1 MRAAVAGA
9 VDISGLLYQVTAGH
23 DPSRVAVRFRGGS
36 GSELT
41 YGELERRSNRL
52 AHMLGAAG
60 IGPGRIIAVLV
71 ERGPELLVAELA
83 IMKAGAAWMPLDP
96 RHPVARLEFQLAD
109 AAAGLLL
116 TTADLAAAAPAV
128 PMWRLDDPA
137 QRARAVEYPD
147 TPPEVDVLPD
157 DGAYLMYTSG
167 STGTPKG
174 VLVSHRSAYAYCRN
188 AVEQLELTA
197 ADRIP
202 QIANPAFDV
211 TVFDC
216 YATLLAGATLVAA
229 GHDTFTDP
237 AALTDLLCEEQITV
251 AYVPPA
257 ILGVLDPRR
266 LAGGRLRALF
276 CAGAVL
282 STEVADRWARP
293 GLAIHNAYGP
303 TETTV
308 ICTSHR
314 LPGTPLDGPVPI
326 GTPLPGHRIY
336 VLDKRL
342 RPVPIGAA
350 GELYIAGSGVALGY
364 ANRSALTAT
373 RFLPDPFAA
382 RPGQRMYASGDRGRW
397 RSDGVVEFLGRAD
410 RQVKLRGYRIE
421 LGEIEHALARHPAVR
436 QCAVLLRD
444 DTYLAAYVAGV
455 PGGDEPDA
463 AGLRDHLAAR
473 LPAYMVPTVFVVLA
487 ALPLTSN
494 GKLDSAALPD
504 PEAVAAGHVPPRTDT
519 ERWLARTWRELL
531 GVDDV
536 GAGDNFFAL
545 GGNSLHGTQLIA
557 RIGEQLRIEL
567 GPRQLFGTPVLGELA
582 ALLDAA
588 EAAPVAAGV
597 TAVARGE
604 SLPCTHQ
611 QEGLWFL
618 HRMDPASSAYHM
630 SVALRL
636 AGPLEVAALARAVD
650 ELVVR
655 HEALRTRFVEVAG
668 RPRQVIDP
676 PRPHPLPVAEV
687 DGARVRQWAAAQVE
701 RSFDPAAGSLFRVAV
716 ARQAPER
723 HVLVLVVHHLIAD
736 GWSMRILTGELSAL
750 YEAACRGEVIELPE
764 LRVQPADHAVWQRRR
779 FDAAETKRQ
788 VEYWRDAL
796 AGVQT
801 VEFPVDRPRSLRHT
815 GAGAALLRRFPDEVT
830 AAARGYARDRRVSFL
845 AVLQAALLIVL
856 NRYTGQRDLTL
867 GSIFSGRT
875 RAEFEPVVGFF
886 ANTVVLRTDAGGDPS
901 FAELVRRCHDTVLV
915 ATERQDIPFGL
926 IVDALQPERVPGR
939 NPLFQ
944 ISLSLQPARGRGG
957 DMALGAAAV
966 ETIDVFENS
975 ARFDLALDVADSPDG
990 GLELSAEYATEL
1002 FDADR
1007 IERLLGHL
1015 LTALAGGLATPER
1028 GIDSLALLSDGERRL
1043 LAAWNSTGH
1052 DTTSRLLPDR
1062 LRRAAAAHP
1071 AAIAVVSG
1079 DVRLTYADLR
1089 GRVLRLA
1096 RWLTARGVAPETVVG
1111 LAIRRS
1117 VDLVVAMYAI
1127 LEAGAAYLP
1136 IDPGHPAQRVAA
1148 MVSSARPLLVLS
1160 TTIDAVVVDGVPV
1173 IDIDGLALSEFPD
1186 RDWADGERPGPLR
1199 PDHPAY
1205 VLFTSGS
1212 TGRPK
1217 GVVVPH
1223 VAIANQIAW
1232 MLAHFRIG
1240 PGDVYLQK
1248 TATVFDVSLW
1258 GFLVPPAAGATLVL
1272 ASPDG
1277 HRDPRYLARTI
1288 AENGVTVT
1296 DFVPSMLSV
1305 FAGQADAGELRSLRR
1320 ILSVGEALS
1329 PDLAAEARSLPGI
1342 EVHNL
1347 YGPTETTVAVTDHRC
1362 GAADRFVVPIGA
1374 PVWNTRLH
1382 ALDSGL
1388 RPVPIG
1394 VVGELYVGG
1403 AQLARGYAGQP
1414 GGTAAR
1420 FVADPFGGPG
1430 GRLYR
1435 TGDLVRWNATG
1446 ELVFLGRV
1454 DDQVKIR
1461 GFRVEPG
1468 EVERALVRHPAV
1480 AEAAVVARSGAT
1492 GTRLAGYAVLTG
1504 GGHDV
1509 GGGALR
1515 SYLLTR
1521 LPEYLVPAS
1530 ILVVEQLPTT
1540 PSGKL
1545 DRKAL
1550 PEPAFAAE
1558 AGYRAARTER
1568 ERRLAALFA
1577 EVLAIERV
1585 GVDDGF
1591 FELGGNSLQAARLVG
1606 RIRSE
1611 LGAEVPIRTVLEAS
1625 TVAELATRLDDGGR
1639 ESDFDRILVLK
1650 DTGSREPLWCLPP
1663 GGGLGWCYQWLGEYL
1678 ADRPVYAVQS
1688 RGIDGDSVVT
1698 SFPALIEDYL
1708 ECILGRQQHG
1718 PFLLLGWSHGG
1729 TAAHAVACELVRRGH
1744 VVEFLGIIDAAP
1756 EFESEVDTGGR
1767 GIVAEERIEE
1777 RINDR
1782 VGHDVDSPQ
1791 LEDLVQRVRRVA
1803 LNNVRL
1809 LENYWAPVFSGAAT
1823 IFAATVDAGGDPI
1836 DGVAD
1841 TFRTFWRRHVEG
1853 ELRVFGIDCAHYDFM
1868 NPAPMREVGRL
1879 LDRLLP

>member
-9 VDISGLLYQVTAGH
+9 VDISGPLYRVTAGH
-23 DPSRVAVRFRGGS
+23 DPSRVAVRCHGGA
-36 GSELT
+36 ELT

-52 AHMLGAAG
+52 AHMLIAAG
-60 IGPGRIIAVLV
+60 IGPGAIVAVLL
-71 ERGPELLVAELA
+71 ERGPELVAAELA

-96 RHPVARLEFQLAD
+96 RHPPARLEFQVTD
-109 AAAGLLL
+109 AAAALLL
-116 TTADLAAAAPAV
+116 TTADLAASAPDI
-128 PMWRLDDPA
+128 PMWRLDDA
-137 QRARAVEYPD
+137 AARVRVAEYPD
-147 TPPEVDVLPD
+147 TPPDVDVAAD
-157 DGAYLMYTSG
+157 DAAYLMYTSG
-167 STGTPKG
+167 STGAPKG

-188 AVEQLELTA
+188 AVEQLKLTA

-216 YATLLAGATLVAA
+216 YATLLAGATLIAA
-229 GHDTFTDP
+229 GHHTFTDP
-237 AALTDLLCEEQITV
+237 AALTALLWDERITV

-257 ILGVLDPRR
+257 ILGVLDPGR
-266 LAGGRLRALF
+266 LAGGPLRALF

-282 STEVADRWARP
+282 STDVANRWARP

-308 ICTSHR
+308 ICTSHP
-314 LPGTPLDGPVPI
+314 LPATPLSGPVPI
-326 GTPLPGHRIY
+326 GTPLPNHRIY
-336 VLDKRL
+336 VLDRRL

-364 ANRSALTAT
+364 LNRSALTAT
-373 RFLPDPFAA
+373 RFLPDPFAPG
-382 RPGQRMYASGDRGRW
+382 PGQRMYASGDRGRW
-397 RSDGVVEFLGRAD
+397 RSDGVVEFLGRVD

-421 LGEIEHALARHPAVR
+421 LGEIEHALAAHPAVTH
-436 QCAVLLRD
+436 CAVLMRD
-444 DTYLAAYVAGV
+444 DTYLAAYVTGAAG
-455 PGGDEPDA
+455 GAEPDA
-463 AGLRDHLAAR
+463 AQLRDHLAAR

-494 GKLDSAALPD
+494 GKLDLAALPD
-504 PEAVAAGHVPPRTDT
+504 PEAVSAEHVPPRTDT
-519 ERWLARTWRELL
+519 ERWLARTWQELL
-531 GVDDV
+531 GVDEV
-536 GAGDNFFAL
+536 GAGDNFFTL

-557 RIGEQLRIEL
+557 RIGEQLRVEL
-567 GPRQLFGTPVLGELA
+567 GPRQLFGTPVLGDLA
-582 ALLDAA
+582 QLLDAS
-588 EAAPVAAGV
+588 EAAPVADAV

-630 SVALRL
+630 SVVLRL
-636 AGPLEVAALARAVD
+636 AGPLDIAALTRAVQD
-650 ELVVR
+650 LVVR

-676 PRPHPLPVAEV
+676 PRPHSLPVTEV
-687 DGARVRQWAAAQVE
+687 GSARIRQWAAAEVN
-701 RSFDPAAGSLFRVAV
+701 RSFDPAAGSLFRIAL
-716 ARQAPER
+716 ARQAPAD
-723 HVLVLVVHHLIAD
+723 HVLVLVAHHIIAD
-736 GWSMRILTGELSAL
+736 GWSMRILTGELSEL
-750 YEAACRGEVIELPE
+750 YAAACRGESVELPAV
-764 LRVQPADHAVWQRRR
+764 RVQPADHAVWQRRR

-788 VEYWRDAL
+788 VDYWRGAL
-796 AGVQT
+796 AGVAT
-801 VEFPVDRPRSLRHT
+801 VEFPVDRPRTLRHT
-815 GAGAALLRRFPDEVT
+815 GAGAAVLRRFPDELT
-830 AAARGYARDRRVSFL
+830 ATARGYARDGRVSFL

-856 NRYTGQRDLTL
+856 NRYTGQHDLTV

-875 RAEFEPVVGFF
+875 RAELEPVVGFF

-944 ISLSLQPARGRGG
+944 ISLSLQPARGRSG
-957 DMALGAAAV
+957 DMALGAATVAA
-966 ETIDVFENS
+966 IDVFENS
-975 ARFDLALDVADSPDG
+975 ARFDLALDVVDTPDG

-1015 LTALAGGLATPER
+1015 LTALAGGLATPDR
-1028 GIDSLALLSDGERRL
+1028 AIGSLALLSDGERRL
-1043 LAAWNSTGH
+1043 LAAWNDTGR
-1052 DTTSRLLPDR
+1052 DTTSRTLPDGF
-1062 LRRAAAAHP
+1062 RRAAAAHP

-1079 DVRLTYADLR
+1079 DVRLTYAELR

-1096 RWLTARGVAPETVVG
+1096 RRLAAGGVAPETVVG

-1117 VDLVVAMYAI
+1117 IDLVVAMYAI

-1136 IDPGHPAQRVAA
+1136 IDPDHPPQRVAA
-1148 MVSSARPLLVLS
+1148 MVAAARPLLVLS
-1160 TTIDAVVVDGVPV
+1160 TTRDAVVVDRVPV
-1173 IDIDGLALSEFPD
+1173 IDVDVPAPAEFSD
-1186 RDWADGERPGPLR
+1186 AEWGAGERPGPVR

-1212 TGRPK
+1212 TGLPK

-1223 VAIANQIAW
+1223 GAIANQIDW
-1232 MLAHFRIG
+1232 MIAHFRIG

-1258 GFLVPPAAGATLVL
+1258 GFFVPPAAGATLVL

-1277 HRDPRYLARTI
+1277 HRDPGYLARTI

-1305 FAGQADAGELRSLRR
+1305 FAARATAGELRTLRR
-1320 ILSVGEALS
+1320 ILSVGEQLS
-1329 PDLAAEARSLPGI
+1329 PEVATAVRSLPGVD
-1342 EVHNL
+1342 VHNL
-1347 YGPTETTVAVTDHRC
+1347 YGPTETAVAVTDHRC
-1362 GAADRFVVPIGA
+1362 DDADRFEVPIGA
-1374 PVWNTRLH
+1374 PVWNTRFH
-1382 ALDSGL
+1382 VLDSRL
-1388 RPVPIG
+1388 RPVPLG

-1403 AQLARGYAGQP
+1403 AQLARGYAGRP

-1420 FVADPFGGPG
+1420 FVADPFGGLG

-1435 TGDLVRWNATG
+1435 TGDLVRWNAIG
-1446 ELVFLGRV
+1446 ELVFRGRI

-1468 EVERALVRHPAV
+1468 EAERALARHPDV
-1480 AEAAVVARSGAT
+1480 IEAAVVARPAAT
-1492 GTRLAGYAVLTG
+1492 GVRLAGYAVLAG
-1504 GGHDV
+1504 GRHGS
-1509 GGGALR
+1509 GGALR
-1515 SYLLTR
+1515 SYLLTQ

-1530 ILVVEQLPTT
+1530 ILVVEQLPAT

-1550 PEPAFAAE
+1550 PEPAFVAE
-1558 AGYRAARTER
+1558 TGYRAARTER
-1568 ERRLAALFA
+1568 ERSLAALFA
-1577 EVLAIERV
+1577 EVLAVERV

-1611 LGAEVPIRTVLEAS
+1611 LGVDIPIRTVLEAS
-1625 TVAELATRLDDGGR
+1625 TVAELATRFDNEAR
-1639 ESDFDRILVLK
+1639 ESDFDRVLVLK
-1650 DTGSREPLWCLPP
+1650 DTGAREPLWCLPP
-1663 GGGLGWCYQWLGEYL
+1663 GGGLGWCYQWLGEYVT
-1678 ADRPVYAVQS
+1678 DRPVHAVQS
-1688 RGIDGDSVVT
+1688 RGIDGDAVVE

-1708 ECILGRQQHG
+1708 QCILGRQPQG

-1744 VVEFLGIIDAAP
+1744 AVEFLGIIDAAP
-1756 EFESEVDTGGR
+1756 EFDSEVDTGDR
-1767 GIVAEERIEE
+1767 GIVVEERIEE

-1782 VGHDVDSPQ
+1782 VGHDVDSPR

-1809 LENYWAPVFSGAAT
+1809 LENYYAPVYSGAAT
-1823 IFAATVDAGGDPI
+1823 IFAATLDADGGPI
-1836 DGVAD
+1836 DGVTD

-1853 ELRVFGIDCAHYDFM
+1853 ELRIFGIDCAHYDFM
-1868 NPAPMREVGRL
+1868 QPAPMREIGRRL
-1879 LDRLLP
+1879 GGLLP